1 MYCRTHPF
9 SYKKSNLDQL
19 SCFLLGVRYCWYLRN
34 DAHGPEIAGAGIS
47 VQWQHMFQVWGY
59 DRRRVSVG
67 QIEESAYVA
76 VRCKLI
82 SLVKLLRVVTSK
94 SNA

>member
-1 MYCRTHPF
+1 M
-9 SYKKSNLDQL
+9 
-19 SCFLLGVRYCWYLRN
+19 
-34 DAHGPEIAGAGIS
+34 
-47 VQWQHMFQVWGY
+47 
-59 DRRRVSVG
+59 SVG